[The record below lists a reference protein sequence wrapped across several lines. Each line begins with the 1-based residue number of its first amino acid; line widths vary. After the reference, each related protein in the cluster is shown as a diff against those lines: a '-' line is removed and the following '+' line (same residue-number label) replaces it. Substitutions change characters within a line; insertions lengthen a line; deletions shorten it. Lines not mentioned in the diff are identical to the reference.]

1 MTEDLA
7 MKRVSAKFVPKL
19 LTAYNNCIVLQ
30 GGYVEKCYVKLLT
43 VTSIKTVKRILPS
56 LFDSPS

>member
-19 LTAYNNCIVLQ
+19 LTAEQKQLRVELYFTTYNR
-30 GGYVEKCYVKLLT
+30 VKGMACSMAELGSESA
-43 VTSIKTVKRILPS
+43 VS
-56 LFDSPS
+56 F